1 MLNLVVY
8 LYIIY
13 RILFSVLN
21 PVYAE
26 TSNSQEIDIYPVTG
40 VQTFTGTPHLPNIV
54 WYTNIPIYWKTGK
67 VILSGKPDGTGFMDV
82 GVQLEVYGSDQ
93 TKKFFYDGGCDEKI
107 MPPLDITH
115 LMGPKYKTSDPDGL
129 SNIFIR
135 YNKKTCTNYIKQD
148 GVTKS
153 YLDISPLYLVHFKE
167 EEKPQAFLEMPFD
180 YKTIGLSFEEAVLGA
195 SSFFDHEFP
204 FLSSGLK
211 EPAENNINK
220 TLISFGENKQSKIPY
235 SSHDGYDWARR
246 SGVTLGTAV
255 LAAASGTATA
265 KWYGGCGQ
273 MIEIN
278 HHNGYQTRYCHL
290 SVNNLVTKGAPVA
303 VTAGQKIGEVGLT
316 GNTTGAHIHFVVVE
330 DKNRDLNFEDN
341 IPDGVLDPLGFLSSD
356 PDPWQTHVF
365 TQSNQNKFGNRSAYL
380 FNEKLTGGTYTI
392 GPEGANITTGAGNI
406 DIPGLMV
413 SRDSILKTE
422 ILPPATT
429 PKVLGEDGI
438 FVSWGNRLKINMH
451 DGFNNQILN
460 FEKDFKLSMHINP
473 AIKIPI
479 NFSTV
484 AIYSSQDGVNWI
496 KELSSTV
503 DIEKK
508 FVFANINHL
517 TEFAV
522 LGKLDQDLTPQEI
535 AEWTGT
541 WESHKAEPEI
551 IITPIQTPTVV
562 QIPASITAIQQI
574 ITPTS
579 MPSAIPSIQPSNT
592 QTVTPSIT
600 LTPVPTVFSTI
611 EITSAV
617 KKDNTFGEILGVKEK
632 ENDNFV
638 NKKNVAQLSPLIIFL
653 GLIVGLA
660 IWIAYA
666 IRRIK

>member
-1 MLNLVVY
+1 
-8 LYIIY
+8 
-13 RILFSVLN
+13 
-21 PVYAE
+21 
-26 TSNSQEIDIYPVTG
+26 
-40 VQTFTGTPHLPNIV
+40 
-54 WYTNIPIYWKTGK
+54 
-67 VILSGKPDGTGFMDV
+67 
-82 GVQLEVYGSDQ
+82 
-93 TKKFFYDGGCDEKI
+93 
-107 MPPLDITH
+107 
-115 LMGPKYKTSDPDGL
+115 
-129 SNIFIR
+129 
-135 YNKKTCTNYIKQD
+135 
-148 GVTKS
+148 
-153 YLDISPLYLVHFKE
+153 
-167 EEKPQAFLEMPFD
+167 
-180 YKTIGLSFEEAVLGA
+180 
-195 SSFFDHEFP
+195 
-204 FLSSGLK
+204 
-211 EPAENNINK
+211 
-220 TLISFGENKQSKIPY
+220 
-235 SSHDGYDWARR
+235 
-246 SGVTLGTAV
+246 
-255 LAAASGTATA
+255 
-265 KWYGGCGQ
+265 
-273 MIEIN
+273 
-278 HHNGYQTRYCHL
+278 
-290 SVNNLVTKGAPVA
+290 
-303 VTAGQKIGEVGLT
+303 
-316 GNTTGAHIHFVVVE
+316 
-330 DKNRDLNFEDN
+330 
-341 IPDGVLDPLGFLSSD
+341 
-356 PDPWQTHVF
+356 
-365 TQSNQNKFGNRSAYL
+365 
-380 FNEKLTGGTYTI
+380 
-392 GPEGANITTGAGNI
+392 
-406 DIPGLMV
+406 MV

-632 ENDNFV
+632 ENDNFA